1 MAPFLLEALGGNTSW
16 PLPASGGH
24 QHSLASGHILPLSA
38 SVSTWL
44 SSLVCLFDT
53 NDDI

>member
-1 MAPFLLEALGGNTSW
+1 MAPFLLEALGGINSW
-16 PLPASGGH
+16 PLPASGGL
-24 QHSLASGHILPLSA
+24 QHSLASGHILPLSS

-44 SSLVCLFDT
+44 SSLMCLFDT